1 MATNFFWIGYLF
13 KKFRSQVA
21 IRKKIN
27 FMPCQHMNS
36 EHHTYN
42 CIDNTYINVHCWLL
56 FILVGIVKE
65 KTHTRTSYTRQF
77 SPLVGLDTWF
87 ILLTRTV
94 WLPIIWTHT
103 HSNVVLTQTKT
114 QCLQVSFLI
123 VSLILPPWNSYPEW
137 LNFISFSSLPHYFFL
152 DFKWRTW
159 KFGAKSFKISL

>member
-1 MATNFFWIGYLF
+1 MVTNFFWIGYLF
-13 KKFRSQVA
+13 EKFRSQVA

-27 FMPCQHMNS
+27 FTPCRHMNS

-103 HSNVVLTQTKT
+103 HSNLMLTQTKT
-114 QCLQVSFLI
+114 QCLLVSFLI

-137 LNFISFSSLPHYFFL
+137 LNFISFSSLPDYFTL
-152 DFKWRTW
+152 DFKWWTW

>member
-1 MATNFFWIGYLF
+1 MEDLSRTSGYQ
-13 KKFRSQVA
+13 K
-21 IRKKIN
+21 KKIN
-27 FMPCQHMNS
+27 FMPCHMNS

-42 CIDNTYINVHCWLL
+42 CIDNTYIHVHCWLL

-87 ILLTRTV
+87 ILLTRKF
-94 WLPIIWTHT
+94 WLSSIWTYT
-103 HSNVVLTQTKT
+103 HSNLMLTQTKT
-114 QCLQVSFLI
+114 QCLLVSFLI

-137 LNFISFSSLPHYFFL
+137 LNFISFSSLPDYFTL
-152 DFKWRTW
+152 DFKWWTW

>member
-1 MATNFFWIGYLF
+1 
-13 KKFRSQVA
+13 
-21 IRKKIN
+21 
-27 FMPCQHMNS
+27 MPCQHMNS

-123 VSLILPPWNSYPEW
+123 VSLILPPLELVPWMIELYFLQLITS
-137 LNFISFSSLPHYFFL
+137 LFFSWFQMTNL
-152 DFKWRTW
+152 
-159 KFGAKSFKISL
+159 KIWS